1 MNIKEE
7 CIHRLEW
14 GKGSKVR
21 SKARKRTTI
30 SGKKSL
36 LPPSFLP
43 LFFDFSTAPVS
54 MTFNWQTSS
63 IESRLSSS
71 SSSSFPWLE
80 PSFQSRLSSPTGL
93 YSPLLFFLGFPS
105 VRSIVLLLSRAES
118 QPRVDGVIIIHGR
131 RRSSVTIED
140 GRWLNNTSLR

>member
-7 CIHRLEW
+7 CIHRLES
-14 GKGSKVR
+14 GRVR

-63 IESRLSSS
+63 IESRLSF
-71 SSSSFPWLE
+71 SSSFPWLE

-105 VRSIVLLLSRAES
+105 VRSIVLLLSRPES

>member
-7 CIHRLEW
+7 CIHRLES
-14 GKGSKVR
+14 GRVR

-63 IESRLSSS
+63 IESRLSF
-71 SSSSFPWLE
+71 SSSFPWLE